1 MRDLFRVG
9 LGFAGQRLQPS
20 LQVFRRCGVNAVVDL
35 AGVDQPMAL
44 ASAKIDAVEFVL
56 LQRKAGDRERLALGT
71 DRVRAAGTAR
81 H

>member
-9 LGFAGQRLQPS
+9 LGFADQRLQPS